1 MFKRGVFVKKV
12 LVIEDDEMLNA
23 GMCFNI
29 QKAGHE
35 PISVMDLTSAEP
47 YIKNQE
53 IDLILLDVNLPDGNG
68 FDFAKKISEY
78 NQKPLIF
85 LTAHEL
91 DDEVIKGFELG
102 ADDYVTKPFNPK
114 IAMQRINA
122 VLRRSDGFPKTTVY
136 SCGNLHVDFDTHTV
150 KKNEEIIHLTPTEY
164 KLLYTFVKNPNIAL
178 TRSLLLEKLWDS
190 EGNFV
195 DEHTLTINISRLKNK
210 IADDQYTYIKTIYG
224 MGYQWIGDKN
234 A

>member
-1 MFKRGVFVKKV
+1 MKKI

-29 QKAGHE
+29 QKEGYE
-35 PISVMDLTSAEP
+35 PISVFDFTSAQP

-91 DDEVIKGFELG
+91 DEEVIKGFELG
-102 ADDYVTKPFNPK
+102 ADDYITKPFNVK

-122 VLRRSDGFPKTTVY
+122 VLRRVEGIAKTSVY
-136 SCGNLHVDFDTHTV
+136 VCGNLYIDFDTHMV
-150 KKNEEIIHLTPTEY
+150 KKSGEIIHLTPPEY

-178 TRSLLLEKLWDS
+178 TRSLLLEKLWDN

-195 DEHTLTINISRLKNK
+195 DEHTLTINISRLKSK
-210 IADDQYTYIKTIYG
+210 ISDDQYTYIKTIYG
-224 MGYQWIGDKN
+224 MGYQWIGDSN
-234 A
+234 D

>member
-1 MFKRGVFVKKV
+1 MKKV

-29 QKAGHE
+29 QKEGHE

-102 ADDYVTKPFNPK
+102 ADDYITKPFNLK

-122 VLRRSDGFPKTTVY
+122 VLRRSDGSPKTTIY
-136 SCGNLHVDFDTHTV
+136 SCRNLHVDFDTHTV

-178 TRSLLLEKLWDS
+178 TRSLLLEKLWDN